1 MAAVIGSTV
10 GGSDSVEHKV
20 HPAFEQLRSHRI
32 ETLNITVEEYR
43 HRKTGARHLHLAA
56 DNDEN
61 VFFVA
66 LRTFPMDS
74 TGVAHILEHTAL
86 CGSERFPVRDPFFMM
101 IHRSLN
107 TFMNAFTSSD
117 WTAYPFA
124 SMNRKDFDN
133 LLTVYLDSVFF
144 STLDPLDFAQ
154 EGHRLEFDTPTD
166 PATDLV
172 YRGVVYNE
180 MKGAM
185 SSPTS
190 QLWQNLSSH
199 LFPTTT
205 YHYNSGGEPDQI
217 VDLSY
222 QDMLSF
228 YRHHYHPSNATFATY
243 GNIPAHEHHARFEE
257 LALKRFDRLEI
268 ELPVHDEKRLFSPVR
283 VEQGYAISEQED
295 TAGKTH
301 IVMGWLLGHSFD
313 LQENLEAQLL
323 ASVLL
328 ENSASPLMRALET
341 TDIGHAPSPMC
352 GIEDSNREMTFV
364 CGIEGSEPGQQ
375 GALETLIE
383 ETLARV
389 VSEGV
394 SEERLE
400 AILHQLE
407 LQQRE
412 IAGDQFPYGLQLIMS
427 AISPMIHGGDPV
439 ELLDLEPVLE
449 KMREKIRDP
458 GYVPDLI
465 RRKILENPHRV
476 TLTLRPDDKLEPRR
490 QQAIREALARRK
502 AALTE
507 QETQEIID
515 RARALEDRQ
524 ARKDDDSMLPKVDLS
539 DVPLQLPEPECRY
552 DGDSSTSL
560 YARGTNGL
568 VYEQII
574 VPVPDLSQDDL
585 VLLPYYT
592 TLITEVGC
600 GDLDY
605 LGMQDRISAESGG
618 ISVSFSA
625 KGGIDDA
632 QNLSGY
638 LVFSGKALARNR
650 AELTRLL
657 ADVFNSARF
666 DEQERIRELVAQV
679 RTRRDQAVTGSGHSL
694 AMGAASQGISPGA
707 WLAFRLGGLEAI
719 RGARVLDKSL
729 DDPEDLATFCDS
741 LARLH
746 GRIRQQSRQFLLVA
760 EDEQLEPMLDDVK
773 ELWSGQ
779 PAATG
784 EQWRLSHRPYQV
796 HQAWLTSTQV
806 NFCSRAF
813 PTVAVDH
820 PDAAPLSVLGGF
832 LRNGYLHRAIREKGG
847 AYGGG
852 AGQDSVNGTFRFF
865 SYRDPRLSET
875 LDDFDQSLR
884 WLEEENHEAQD
895 LEESI
900 LGVIGQLDR
909 PRSPAGA
916 ARHAFHNR
924 LFGRTPEQRSRF
936 RERVLAVTIADMQRV
951 ARTWLAPENASTA
964 VVTSHD
970 NRELAQK
977 LGLEL
982 REL

>member
-1 MAAVIGSTV
+1 MAEIIGSNE
-10 GGSDSVEHKV
+10 SRA

-32 ETLNITVEEYR
+32 DTLNITVEEYR

-101 IHRSLN
+101 IRRSLN

-133 LLTVYLDSVFF
+133 LLMVYLDSVFF
-144 STLDPLDFAQ
+144 SSLDPLDFAQ
-154 EGHRLEFDTPTD
+154 EGHRLEFQTPDD
-166 PATDLV
+166 PSTDLV

-205 YHYNSGGEPDQI
+205 YHYNSGGEPDHI
-217 VDLSY
+217 VDLCY
-222 QDMLSF
+222 EDLLSF
-228 YRHHYHPSNATFATY
+228 YRRHYHPSNALFATY
-243 GNIPAHEHHARFEE
+243 GNIPAHEHHERFEE
-257 LALKRFDRLEI
+257 LALKRFDRLDMD
-268 ELPVHDEKRLFSPVR
+268 LPVRDEKRLFSPIR
-283 VEQGYAISEQED
+283 VEQGYALSEQEE
-295 TAGKTH
+295 TSGKTH

-313 LQENLEAQLL
+313 LQENLEGQLL

-328 ENSASPLMRALET
+328 ENSASPVMRALET

-364 CGIEGSEPGQQ
+364 CGIEGSEPDQQ
-375 GALETLIE
+375 VALETLIND
-383 ETLARV
+383 TLAQV
-389 VSEGV
+389 VSDGV
-394 SEERLE
+394 SQERLE

-407 LQQRE
+407 LHQRE

-427 AISPMIHGGDPV
+427 AISPMVHGGDPV

-449 KMREKIRDP
+449 TLREKIRDP

-465 RRKILENPHRV
+465 RRKLIENPHRV
-476 TLTLRPDDKLEPRR
+476 TLTLRPDQHLEPRR

-502 AALTE
+502 ASLTE
-507 QETQEIID
+507 AETREIIV
-515 RARALEDRQ
+515 RAQALEQRQ
-524 ARKDDDSMLPKVDLS
+524 TRKDDDSILPKVDLS
-539 DVPLQLPEPECRY
+539 DVPLQLPEPEARHDN
-552 DGDSSTSL
+552 DGSAWL
-560 YARGTNGL
+560 YATGTNGL
-568 VYEQII
+568 IYEQIV
-574 VPVPDLSQDDL
+574 VPVPDLTEAEL

-592 TLITEVGC
+592 TLISEVGC
-600 GDLDY
+600 GELDY
-605 LGMQDRISAESGG
+605 LQMQDRISAESGG
-618 ISVSFSA
+618 IGVSFSA
-625 KGGIDDA
+625 KGSIDDVHS
-632 QNLSGY
+632 LSGY
-638 LVFSGKALARNR
+638 MIFNGKALARNR
-650 AELTRLL
+650 AALTQLL
-657 ADVFNSARF
+657 GDLFNGARF
-666 DEQERIRELVAQV
+666 DEQERIRELVAQI
-679 RTRRDQAVTGSGHSL
+679 RARREQAITGSGHGL
-694 AMGAASQGISPGA
+694 AMNAACQGISPGA

-719 RGARVLDKSL
+719 RGAKQLDDSL
-729 DDPEDLATFCDS
+729 DDNSKLASFCGHLADL
-741 LARLH
+741 H
-746 GRIRQQSRQFLLVA
+746 QKIRKQQRQCLLIA
-760 EDEQLEPMLDDVK
+760 EEEQLQPMLN
-773 ELWSGQ
+773 ELQAFWRDQSAH
-779 PAATG
+779 PG
-784 EQWRLSHRPYQV
+784 ETWKLKHSPYKV
-796 HQAWLTSTQV
+796 RQAWLTSTQV
-806 NFCSRAF
+806 NFCSKAF

-820 PDAAPLSVLGGF
+820 PDAAALTVLGGF

-865 SYRDPRLSET
+865 SYRDPRLGET
-875 LDDFDQSLR
+875 LEDFDRSLD
-884 WLEEENHEAQD
+884 WLESESHDAQE

-916 ARHAFHNR
+916 ARHAFHNQ
-924 LFGRTPEQRSRF
+924 LFGRSPEQRARF
-936 RERVLAVTIADMQRV
+936 RERVLAVTIEDMKGV
-951 ARTWLAPENASTA
+951 ARRWLTADRASTA

-970 NRELAQK
+970 NRELALQ
-977 LGLEL
+977 LGLEPQ
-982 REL
+982 EV

>member
-1 MAAVIGSTV
+1 MGST
-10 GGSDSVEHKV
+10 DRIENTV
-20 HPAFEQLRSHRI
+20 HPAFEQVRRHRI
-32 ETLNITVEEYR
+32 DTLNVTVEEYR
-43 HRKTGARHLHLAA
+43 HKKTGARHLHLAA

-86 CGSERFPVRDPFFMM
+86 CGSEHFPVRDPFFMM
-101 IHRSLN
+101 IRRSLN

-144 STLDPLDFAQ
+144 SSLDPLDFAQ
-154 EGHRLEFDTPTD
+154 EGHRLEFDTPAD
-166 PATDLV
+166 PSTDLV

-185 SSPTS
+185 SSATS
-190 QLWQNLSSH
+190 QLWQSLSSH

-205 YHYNSGGEPDQI
+205 YHYNSGGEPDHI

-222 QDMLSF
+222 EDLLSF

-243 GNIPAHEHHARFEE
+243 GNIPAHEHHERFEE

-268 ELPVHDEKRLFSPVR
+268 DLPVHDEKRLFSPVR

-295 TAGKTH
+295 AASKTH
-301 IVMGWLLGHSFD
+301 IVVGWLLGHSFD
-313 LQENLEAQLL
+313 LQENLEGQLL

-364 CGIEGSEPGQQ
+364 CGIEGTEPEQQ
-375 GALETLIE
+375 GALEALIE

-389 VSEGV
+389 ASEGV
-394 SEERLE
+394 SQDRLE

-407 LQQRE
+407 LHQRE

-439 ELLDLEPVLE
+439 ELLDLEPVLATL
-449 KMREKIRDP
+449 REKIRDP
-458 GYVPDLI
+458 EYVPDLI
-465 RRKILENPHRV
+465 RRKLLENPHRV
-476 TLTLRPDDKLEPRR
+476 TLTLRPDQKLEARR
-490 QQAIREALARRK
+490 QDAIRQALARRK

-507 QETQEIID
+507 KEVKEIVD
-515 RARALEDRQ
+515 RAQALEERQ
-524 ARKDDDSMLPKVDLS
+524 TRKDDDSILPKVDLS
-539 DVPLQLPEPECRY
+539 DVPLQLPEPEGRY
-552 DGDSSTSL
+552 DGDASTWL

-568 VYEQII
+568 VYEQLV
-574 VPVPDLSQDDL
+574 VPAPDLTPEEL
-585 VLLPYYT
+585 VMLPYYT

-605 LGMQDRISAESGG
+605 LQMQDRISAESGG
-618 ISVSFSA
+618 IGVSFSA
-625 KGGIDDA
+625 KGRVDNVHDV
-632 QNLSGY
+632 SGY
-638 LVFSGKALARNR
+638 MIFNGKALARNR
-650 AELTRLL
+650 AALTRLL
-657 ADVFNSARF
+657 ADVFSGARF
-666 DEQERIRELVAQV
+666 DEHERIRELVAQI
-679 RTRRDQAVTGSGHSL
+679 RARREQAITGSGHGL

-707 WLAFRLGGLEAI
+707 WLTFRLGGLEAI
-719 RGARVLDKSL
+719 RGSKALDRSL
-729 DDPEDLATFCDS
+729 DDAAELALFCDQLAS
-741 LARLH
+741 LHRK
-746 GRIRQQSRQFLLVA
+746 IQQQQCQFLLIA
-760 EDEQLEPMLDDVK
+760 EEEQLQPMLEEVK
-773 ELWSGQ
+773 NLW
-779 PAATG
+779 PDRPVETG
-784 EQWRLSHRPYQV
+784 ETWALSQKPYRV
-796 HQAWLTSTQV
+796 NQAWLTSTQV

-820 PDAAPLSVLGGF
+820 PDAAALTVLGGF

-852 AGQDSVNGTFRFF
+852 AGQDSVNGSFRFF

-875 LDDFDQSLR
+875 LDDFDRSLK
-884 WLEEENHEAQD
+884 WLEEQEHDAQD

-900 LGVIGQLDR
+900 LGVIGQLDK

-916 ARHAFHNR
+916 ARHAFHNQ
-924 LFGRTPEQRSRF
+924 LFGRSPEQRARF
-936 RERVLAVTIADMQRV
+936 RERVLAVTIDDMKRV
-951 ARTWLAPENASTA
+951 ARTWLAPEMASTA
-964 VVTSHD
+964 VITSHE
-970 NRELAQK
+970 NRALAEK
-977 LGLEL
+977 LGFEPQ
-982 REL
+982 EI

>member
-1 MAAVIGSTV
+1 MAAVMASIESTE
-10 GGSDSVEHKV
+10 SKV

-32 ETLNITVEEYR
+32 DTLNLTVEEYR

-74 TGVAHILEHTAL
+74 TGVAHVLEHTAL

-101 IHRSLN
+101 IRRSLN

-144 STLDPLDFAQ
+144 SSLDPLDFAQ
-154 EGHRLEFDTPTD
+154 EGHRLEFDTPND
-166 PATDLV
+166 PSTDLV

-205 YHYNSGGEPDQI
+205 YHYNSGGEPDHI

-222 QDMLSF
+222 EDLLSF

-243 GNIPAHEHHARFEE
+243 GNIPAHEHHERFEE

-268 ELPVHDEKRLFSPVR
+268 DLPVRDEKRLFSPVR
-283 VEQGYAISEQED
+283 VEQGYAISEQEE
-295 TAGKTH
+295 TANKTH
-301 IVMGWLLGHSFD
+301 IVVGWLLGHSFD
-313 LQENLEAQLL
+313 LQENLEGQLL

-341 TDIGHAPSPMC
+341 TDIGNAPSPMC

-364 CGIEGSEPGQQ
+364 CGIEGTEPEQQ

-383 ETLARV
+383 ETLAQV
-389 VSEGV
+389 VSDGV

-407 LQQRE
+407 LHQRE

-449 KMREKIRDP
+449 TLREKIRDP
-458 GYVPDLI
+458 DYVPDLI
-465 RRKILENPHRV
+465 RRKLLENPHRV
-476 TLTLRPDDKLEPRR
+476 TLTLRPDQKLDARR
-490 QQAIREALARRK
+490 QEAIREALARRK

-507 QETQEIID
+507 KEVQDIVE
-515 RARALEDRQ
+515 RAQALEERQ
-524 ARKDDDSMLPKVDLS
+524 TRKDDDSILPKVDLS
-539 DVPLQLPEPECRY
+539 DVPLQLPEPEGRH
-552 DGDSSTSL
+552 DEDASASL
-560 YARGTNGL
+560 FARGTNGL
-568 VYEQII
+568 VYEQIV
-574 VPVPDLSQDDL
+574 VPVPNLSRDEL

-592 TLITEVGC
+592 TLISEVGC

-605 LGMQDRISAESGG
+605 LQMQDRISAESGG
-618 ISVSFSA
+618 IGVSFSA
-625 KGGIDDA
+625 KGQIDNVH
-632 QNLSGY
+632 NLSGY
-638 LVFSGKALARNR
+638 IVFNGKALARNR
-650 AELTRLL
+650 TALTRLL
-657 ADVFNSARF
+657 GDVFNGARF
-666 DEQERIRELVAQV
+666 DEHGRIRELVAQI
-679 RTRRDQAVTGSGHSL
+679 RARREQAVTGSGHGL

-719 RGARVLDKSL
+719 RGSKSLDKSL
-729 DDPEDLATFCDS
+729 DDSAELAAFCDGLAS
-741 LARLH
+741 LHRK
-746 GRIRQQSRQFLLVA
+746 IQQQHRQFLLIA
-760 EDEQLEPMLDDVK
+760 EGEQLQPMLDDVQEFWGARPGK
-773 ELWSGQ
+773 
-779 PAATG
+779 TG
-784 EQWRLSHRPYQV
+784 EAWKLTEKPYRVQ
-796 HQAWLTSTQV
+796 QAWLTSTQV

-820 PDAAPLSVLGGF
+820 PDAAALTVLGGF

-875 LDDFDQSLR
+875 LDDFDQSLK
-884 WLEEENHEAQD
+884 WLKEEDHDAQE

-916 ARHAFHNR
+916 ARHAFHNQ

-936 RERVLAVTIADMQRV
+936 RERVLAVTIDDMKRV
-951 ARTWLAPENASTA
+951 ARTWLTPDKASTA
-964 VVTSHD
+964 VITSHE
-970 NRELAQK
+970 NRELAVK

-982 REL
+982 QEV